1 MKIRSLGVWKAVILG
16 TAVSTKE
23 ISNAAAKSNSRD
35 PLGAADH
42 CGFSS
47 SSVDV
52 EPRHGLPDVAGGG
65 KLIHSMVTRFSK

>member
-35 PLGAADH
+35 PLDAADH

-52 EPRHGLPDVAGGG
+52 KSRRGLPGMAHGG
-65 KLIHSMVTRFSK
+65 KLKLSMIASFNR